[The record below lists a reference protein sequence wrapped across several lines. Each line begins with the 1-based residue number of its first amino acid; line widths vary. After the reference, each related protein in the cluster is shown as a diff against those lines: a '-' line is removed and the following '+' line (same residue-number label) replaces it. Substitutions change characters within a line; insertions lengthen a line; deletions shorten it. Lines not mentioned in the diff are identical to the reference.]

1 VSPELA
7 VIVAARNEEERLGAT
22 LTALREVFPNALLTV
37 ADDSSAD
44 LTPKIAEDHGA
55 DLVRSE
61 RRLGKGGA
69 NTLAAEHVLA
79 KAEPKI
85 VLLCDGDLGSSAGE
99 LAKLV
104 TGEADVV
111 VATFARRVGGG
122 FGLAVGLSR
131 RAVRKHTGR
140 HLEAPLSGQRALRR
154 EALQAALP
162 FAKGFGMET
171 AMDID
176 VLRAGFNIV
185 EMELDLEHR
194 ATGRTAAGFAH
205 RGRQLIDIARVYLS
219 RRK

>member
-1 VSPELA
+1 LA
-7 VIVAARNEEERLGAT
+7 VIVAARNEEERLGDT
-22 LTALREVFPNALLTV
+22 LAALGRTFPNAKLTV

-44 LTPKIAEDHGA
+44 RTTEIAEAAGA
-55 DLVRSE
+55 DVVRTE

-69 NTLAAEHVLA
+69 NTLAARHVLA
-79 KAEPKI
+79 KSEPDV

-99 LAKLV
+99 LAKLL

-122 FGLAVGLSR
+122 FGLAVGLAR
-131 RAVRKHTGR
+131 HAVRKRTGR
-140 HLEAPLSGQRALRR
+140 RLEAPLSGQRALTK
-154 EALQAALP
+154 EALTAVLP
-162 FAKGFGMET
+162 FARGFGMET

-176 VLRAGFNIV
+176 VLRKGFTLKEV
-185 EMELDLEHR
+185 ELQLEHR

-219 RRK
+219 KRE

>member
-1 VSPELA
+1 LA
-7 VIVAARNEEERLGAT
+7 VIVAAHNEEERLGDT
-22 LTALREVFPNALLTV
+22 LTALRRVFPDALISV
-37 ADDSSAD
+37 ADDASAD
-44 LTPKIAEDHGA
+44 RTPEIAETHRA
-55 DLVRSE
+55 DLVRTE

-69 NTLAAEHVLA
+69 NTLAAEHVLS
-79 KAEPKI
+79 KAQPDI

-131 RAVRKHTGR
+131 RAVRKRTGR
-140 HLEAPLSGQRALRR
+140 HLEAPLSGQRALTR
-154 EALQAALP
+154 EALQAVLP
-162 FAKGFGMET
+162 FANGFGMET

-176 VLRAGFNIV
+176 ALRKGFTLV
-185 EMELDLEHR
+185 EVELNLEHR
-194 ATGRTAAGFAH
+194 ATGKTAAGFIH

-219 RRK
+219 RRA

>member
-1 VSPELA
+1 VAPELA
-7 VIVAARNEEERLGAT
+7 VIVAARDEEERLGDT
-22 LTALREVFPNALLTV
+22 LTALRAVFPNALLSV

-44 LTPKIAEDHGA
+44 RTSEIAEAHGA
-55 DLVRSE
+55 DLVRTE

-69 NTLAAEHVLA
+69 NTLAAEHVLG
-79 KAEPKI
+79 KAQPDI
-85 VLLCDGDLGSSAGE
+85 VLLCDGDLGASARE

-131 RAVRKHTGR
+131 RAVRKRTGR
-140 HLEAPLSGQRALRR
+140 HLEAPLSGQRALSAA
-154 EALQAALP
+154 ALRAVLP
-162 FAKGFGMET
+162 FADGFGMET

-176 VLRAGFNIV
+176 LLRKGFSLKEV
-185 EMELDLEHR
+185 ELDLRHR
-194 ATGRTAAGFAH
+194 ATGRTAGGFIH

-219 RRK
+219 SRA